1 MKASNTDCSDRFGCS
16 VAASGDTVV
25 VGAHNEASSATG
37 VNGNQSENIAGAA
50 GATYVFVQD
59 GTTWSQQ
66 AYLKASNTGRRDH
79 FGRVVAVSGDTV
91 VVGAFGEASN
101 AAGVNGDQS
110 DDSASLSGA
119 AYVFDLDAPPPGTPF
134 CFGDPGSGAPCPCSN
149 DNDGSE
155 PGSGCDNGVFASGAK
170 MVGSGLASVGGDT
183 LVLTCTHLEP
193 ENFGLYFQGDSDL
206 SPGYAWGDGL
216 RCAGPDLVRLQV
228 RFADA
233 AGTSST
239 TIGIAAK
246 AGNVNAGDT
255 KYYQCWYRNPLNS
268 PCGNEFNSS
277 NGYAIT
283 WLP

>member
-1 MKASNTDCSDRFGCS
+1 
-16 VAASGDTVV
+16 
-25 VGAHNEASSATG
+25 
-37 VNGNQSENIAGAA
+37 
-50 GATYVFVQD
+50 
-59 GTTWSQQ
+59 
-66 AYLKASNTGRRDH
+66 
-79 FGRVVAVSGDTV
+79 
-91 VVGAFGEASN
+91 
-101 AAGVNGDQS
+101 
-110 DDSASLSGA
+110 
-119 AYVFDLDAPPPGTPF
+119 
-134 CFGDPGSGAPCPCSN
+134 
-149 DNDGSE
+149 
-155 PGSGCDNGVFASGAK
+155 